1 MLDELGY
8 RAIEADSG
16 AAALR
21 ELEAHPEIRVLLTDV
36 VMPTMN
42 GRQLAN
48 AALALRPDLKV
59 IFTTGYTRN
68 AIIHNGVLDH
78 GVQLLIKPFTLGG
91 LAAKLKEV
99 L

>member
-8 RAIEADSG
+8 GVIEAESG

-36 VMPTMN
+36 VMPAMN
-42 GRQLAN
+42 GRQLAT
-48 AALALRPDLKV
+48 AALAVRPDLKV

-78 GVQLLIKPFTLGG
+78 GVHLLIKPFTLGG